1 MSTFNV
7 PTREEVSANNQ
18 AIFDNLQKGL
28 GFVPNLYAAMA
39 HSENALGSFMQ
50 FSGAATSL
58 SKKEKEAI
66 DLAVSQ
72 LNECRYCQ
80 SAHTAIA
87 KMNGFTDEQAI
98 ELRKGG
104 ASWDAKLNT
113 LTQTARALVANQGK
127 ITAEETAA
135 FYAAGYTKGN
145 LVDIIIA
152 IGVITV
158 TNYLHNAT
166 DVAIDFPV
174 APEL

>member
-18 AIFDNLQKGL
+18 DIFDTLQKGL

-58 SKKEKEAI
+58 TKKEKEAI

-104 ASWDAKLNT
+104 ASWDAKINT
-113 LTQTARALVANQGK
+113 LTQTARSLVANHGK

-135 FYAAGYTKGN
+135 FYNAGYTKEN

-166 DVAIDFPV
+166 DVAIDFPI